1 MNKNADPHSISK
13 SRQGERTGQSNSQ
26 NGQIVGKL
34 RNSYNN
40 GQVSLKPGSPQNGNF
55 QRNLVVIPHQAAVQQ
70 NHVPVSAYIAV
81 SPKSQHTNN
90 QYKY

>member
-1 MNKNADPHSISK
+1 MNKNADPHTISK
-13 SRQGERTGQSNSQ
+13 SRQGERAGTSSSQ
-26 NGQIVGKL
+26 NGQIASKL

-40 GQVSLKPGSPQNGNF
+40 GQVVMKPSSPQNY

-70 NHVPVSAYIAV
+70 NHGPVSAYIAV
-81 SPKSQHTNN
+81 SPKSQHTNS